1 MFELYKSP
9 HYGLGTCV
17 EVKINKKTG
26 YISRQYT
33 SNAITVSGN
42 TTTKS
47 PQEIKDFFDN
57 EVYWLTKLRDSKW
70 LPKLI
75 WIDKHNQTIY
85 QEYNGPCLLDIKS
98 SIKVEIPNIV
108 EQIIEMYEFFKEQNM
123 FKCNGSLS
131 NLTIKGTQVKAF
143 DFKWATHR
151 PNNIEMEIKSYEQW
165 LSKIDNSLTDRL
177 KELL

>member
-17 EVKINKKTG
+17 EVKINKVINV
-26 YISRQYT
+26 ISRQYANT
-33 SNAITVSGN
+33 AITVSGDA
-42 TTTKS
+42 TTKTD
-47 PQEIKDFFDN
+47 QEIQDFFNN

-75 WIDKHNQTIY
+75 WIDMHNKTIY
-85 QEYNGPCLLDIKS
+85 QEYNGPCLLDIKP
-98 SIKVEIPNIV
+98 ILKEQIPDIV
-108 EQIIEMYEFFKEQNM
+108 EQIIDMYAFFKENHM

-131 NLTIKGTQVKAF
+131 NLTIKDNQVKAF

-151 PNNIEMEIKSYEQW
+151 PDNIEMEVKSYNLW
-165 LSKIDNSLTDRL
+165 LSKIDSSLAQTL
-177 KELL
+177 KDML

>member
-33 SNAITVSGN
+33 TDAVTVSGKK
-42 TTTKS
+42 TTKTEK
-47 PQEIKDFFDN
+47 EIKDFFDN

-75 WIDKHNQTIY
+75 WIDRHNQTIY

-98 SIKVEIPNIV
+98 TIKDQIPNIV
-108 EQIIEMYEFFKEQNM
+108 EQLVDMHKFFKQQNM

-131 NLTIKGTQVKAF
+131 NLTIKGSQVKAF
-143 DFKWATHR
+143 DFKWATVR
-151 PNNIEMEIKSYEQW
+151 PNNLEMELKSYDTW
-165 LSKIDNSLTDRL
+165 LSKIDPILSVKLR
-177 KELL
+177 ELL